1 VIDDLTLTPD
11 SHPTWPSHP
20 PVMLVT
26 VTEYARAL
34 TESRSAHRAYR
45 RALVPTRVPRG
56 ESAPKTDPQTITELR
71 QRVKAADARL
81 AALRPECEF
90 SSEDVPNKAPV

>member
-1 VIDDLTLTPD
+1 VIDDPTLTPD

-34 TESRSAHRAYR
+34 AESRATHRAYR
-45 RALVPTRVPRG
+45 RALVPAPTPRG
-56 ESAPKTDPQTITELR
+56 ERPRTTDPRTVTALR
-71 QRVKAADARL
+71 RRMKAADARL
-81 AALRPECEF
+81 AALRPE
-90 SSEDVPNKAPV
+90 SERRAEKAPG